1 MRRVKLSIITCT
13 QLEIENN
20 MSGTDSAQDE
30 GLIRVIGTGAVGLS
44 VVNMVV
50 GAGIFALP
58 GIIAKELGT

>member
-1 MRRVKLSIITCT
+1 MAVS
-13 QLEIENN
+13 N
-20 MSGTDSAQDE
+20 SVQDE